1 LQGTEKGKLVFRH
14 KRNFVISAAVMVC
27 TSPSMTDAYVTKA
40 QEAAQKRYAE
50 KDDDHRIQKAAA
62 KAHHTAHPSV
72 VGRDGTMAG
81 SSGAGVTSTPSYAG
95 MDMDNIMAIASRQG
109 KVAAATHA
117 TNKEKLRAAFAYRGA
132 GFSSSSTKI
141 LAAADKGGGLPAL
154 PNNERRRGRD
164 TLLGVDTPLKKI
176 QTVLSAH
183 GAARSTSRALSLTA
197 SPMRLRASA
206 TTPSSLLVA
215 NGVVLILDT
224 VTAPSTAGPILVSIR
239 PQKRIK

>member
-1 LQGTEKGKLVFRH
+1 M
-14 KRNFVISAAVMVC
+14 SAAVMVC

-40 QEAAQKRYAE
+40 QEAVQKRYAE
-50 KDDDHRIQKAAA
+50 KDDDHRKQKAAA

-81 SSGAGVTSTPSYAG
+81 SSGAGATSTLCYAG
-95 MDMDNIMAIASRQG
+95 MDKDNLMAVASRQG
-109 KVAAATHA
+109 KVTAATQA
-117 TNKEKLRAAFAYRGA
+117 TNKEKLRAAFSYRGA
-132 GFSSSSTKI
+132 GFSSSSPKF
-141 LAAADKGGGLPAL
+141 LAAADKAGSLPAL
-154 PNNERRRGRD
+154 PNHERRRGRD

-183 GAARSTSRALSLTA
+183 GAARSTSRALWLA
-197 SPMRLRASA
+197 GSPMRLRAPA
-206 TTPSSLLVA
+206 TTPSSLLLA

-224 VTAPSTAGPILVSIR
+224 VTAPSAAGPSLVSIL